1 MYPFLAF
8 YALISRLCTRK
19 PPLCRVLFMHG
30 FDIYFCIMD
39 LYDAI
44 HEMRRLSAANKPFS
58 FTFMSCNM
66 TKGKSDGIISV
77 RKGRLLKRPDSK
89 FHENAEFV
97 ERYLDL
103 DTMQSRFFYQVLLM
117 TFNGETVILR

>member
-1 MYPFLAF
+1 MNGL
-8 YALISRLCTRK
+8 
-19 PPLCRVLFMHG
+19 
-30 FDIYFCIMD
+30 DIYFCIMD

-44 HEMRRLSAANKPFS
+44 HEMRRLSAANRPFS

-66 TKGKSDGIISV
+66 TKGKSDGIVSV